1 VPAFGRRPSP
11 LAAPEKFVVP
21 YPFAGVIRGVSSV
34 AVYFPGVIRPGPAS
48 GSMSPLIL
56 SGLILSGLA
65 RRGEMILSE
74 IASFLNLS
82 LAGERVAP
90 ETLIYNGVFPF
101 RRKLADISR
110 STRGVVVL
118 LSDRPAAVRILE
130 DAKRLNMMDGH
141 FVWLWVDT
149 AANISISDDA
159 AAAAAD
165 KDKPPNEDRYKRS
178 VVKSDISDMHV
189 NYLLKNDQFLL
200 FNRNYG
206 VESSKFKD
214 RNDRSQRLFS
224 VVDGEFKGELPAGL
238 LSLKP
243 LPVRVDRHLVKGA
256 VRLLIATLKLVLHR
270 SPLWMLQS
278 IAKGQLTTSCWKPL
292 GAREYNFSNNFGR

>member
-1 VPAFGRRPSP
+1 MSEAFRC
-11 LAAPEKFVVP
+11 
-21 YPFAGVIRGVSSV
+21 
-34 AVYFPGVIRPGPAS
+34 
-48 GSMSPLIL
+48 
-56 SGLILSGLA
+56 
-65 RRGEMILSE
+65 
-74 IASFLNLS
+74 
-82 LAGERVAP
+82 
-90 ETLIYNGVFPF
+90 
-101 RRKLADISR
+101 RKLADISR

-149 AANISISDDA
+149 AANISISDDG
-159 AAAAAD
+159 AD
-165 KDKPPNEDRYKRS
+165 KDKPSEDRYRRS

-214 RNDRSQRLFS
+214 RNDRSRRLFS
-224 VVDGEFKGELPAGL
+224 AVDGEFKGELPAGL

-256 VRLLIATLKLVLHR
+256 VRLLVATLKLVLDR

-292 GAREYNFSNNFGR
+292 GAREFNFSNNFGR

>member
-1 VPAFGRRPSP
+1 MF
-11 LAAPEKFVVP
+11 LAIVKL
-21 YPFAGVIRGVSSV
+21 SV
-34 AVYFPGVIRPGPAS
+34 WFC
-48 GSMSPLIL
+48 
-56 SGLILSGLA
+56 
-65 RRGEMILSE
+65 
-74 IASFLNLS
+74 
-82 LAGERVAP
+82 
-90 ETLIYNGVFPF
+90 
-101 RRKLADISR
+101 RKLADISR

-149 AANISISDDA
+149 AANISINDDSITE
-159 AAAAAD
+159 
-165 KDKPPNEDRYKRS
+165 KDKPGEDRYKRS

-189 NYLLKNDQFLL
+189 NNLLKNDQFLL

-214 RNDRSQRLFS
+214 RNDKSQRLFS

-256 VRLLIATLKLVLHR
+256 LRLLIATLQLVLQR

-278 IAKGQLTTSCWKPL
+278 IAKGQLTTSCWKTL
-292 GAREYNFSNNFGR
+292 GAREFKFSDSFGR